1 MVSENDTMI
10 PPGDHADAARIDP
23 AWIDRPEMSLSR
35 PFLDR
40 IAKGLS
46 DAGVVSPDHGI
57 RPYFVTRGRTRSR
70 NRTVSF
76 ETIVARRHDG
86 PSLTQLDDEQR
97 MVAIKAETPH
107 SMAELSAL
115 LHLPIGVIWVLAGD
129 LAEDGFLTVHA
140 APADVLDDIELI
152 DSLIEGLRRL

>member
-1 MVSENDTMI
+1 MVSENGTMT
-10 PPGDHADAARIDP
+10 PRGDHADPAWVDP
-23 AWIDRPEMSLSR
+23 AWVDQPELSLSR

-40 IAKGLS
+40 IAKGVS
-46 DAGVVSPDHGI
+46 DAVVLSPDHGI

-76 ETIVARRHDG
+76 ETVVVLREDG
-86 PSLTQLDDEQR
+86 PSLTKLDDEQR
-97 MVAIKAETPH
+97 VVAIRAMTPH

-115 LHLPIGVIWVLAGD
+115 LHLPIGVIWVLVGD
-129 LAEDGFLTVHA
+129 LAEDGFLTVHS
-140 APADVLDDIELI
+140 APANVLDDIELI